1 MAGYPDTLLEDRDIK
16 LDVLVVLILANRDKV
31 PDDVFELAQ
40 AADDLERKYLN
51 HEQKEAAE
59 NDRHRIQLAM
69 DLTDE
74 EFDKRFYLTD
84 DFLWETRK

>member
-1 MAGYPDTLLEDRDIK
+1 MSGYPDTLLEDRDSK
-16 LDVLVVLILANRDKV
+16 LDVLVAMILADRDNLPAAIVEIAK
-31 PDDVFELAQ
+31 D
-40 AADDLERKYLN
+40 ADDLEREYFDYQ
-51 HEQKEAAE
+51 HKEDAE

-84 DFLWETRK
+84 DFRWETRK

>member
-1 MAGYPDTLLEDRDIK
+1 MAGYHDTLLEHRDIK

-31 PDDVFELAQ
+31 PDEVFELAKD
-40 AADDLERKYLN
+40 ADDLERKYID
-51 HEQKEAAE
+51 HQHKEDAE

-84 DFLWETRK
+84 DFRWDTRK